1 MTQDLDTT
9 FYANTT
15 NDSSTAQLLSLC
27 NNDNNDNSD
36 SGVTQSD
43 QDNGTASNTSLP
55 STPKDQ
61 SAVIFNVSF
70 SHDNSDSDIVL
81 ANDNTDSG
89 ITQSDQDN
97 SAVSNTS
104 LPSTPKDQPVV
115 VFNVSFS
122 HNNSDSDIV
131 LANDNTDNGV
141 TQSDQDNGTAS
152 NTSLPTTPKD
162 QSAVI
167 IYVSFSHDEE
177 STSC

>member
-1 MTQDLDTT
+1 MTQNLDTI

-15 NDSSTAQLLSLC
+15 NDSSTAQLLSLY

-70 SHDNSDSDIVL
+70 SHDNSDSDTVL

-97 SAVSNTS
+97 GAVSNTS
-104 LPSTPKDQPVV
+104 LPSTPKDQSIVI
-115 VFNVSFS
+115 FNVSLF
-122 HNNSDSDIV
+122 HN
-131 LANDNTDNGV
+131 
-141 TQSDQDNGTAS
+141 
-152 NTSLPTTPKD
+152 
-162 QSAVI
+162 
-167 IYVSFSHDEE
+167 EE
-177 STSC
+177 STDC